1 MRLVLDTNTVI
12 NGLLWQ
18 SHSFH
23 LLNLAQK
30 PESGIEIHCSAY
42 ILNELNRVLR
52 SSKLERYLKNTSKT
66 PDILIPK
73 FVSMINHVEP
83 VDIIN
88 PPDKYLL
95 CEDPDDNLIL
105 GTALAA
111 RADILVTGDG
121 KLLKMSPWEGIEI
134 LNAKDTLTQLAQGR
148 NATHDTIHET
158 HPPYNAGVLG
168 IREPR
173 AGYGLAQAA

>member
-1 MRLVLDTNTVI
+1 MRLVLDTNTII

-18 SHSFH
+18 SHSFR
-23 LLNLAQK
+23 LLNLVQNSRS
-30 PESGIEIHCSAY
+30 EIEIHCSAY

-52 SSKLERYLKNTSKT
+52 SNKFDRYLNDTGKT
-66 PDILIPK
+66 PDILIAY
-73 FVSMINHVEP
+73 FANMINYIEP

-88 PPDKYLL
+88 PPDKYQL
-95 CEDPDDNLIL
+95 CEDPDDNLVL

-134 LNAKDTLTQLAQGR
+134 FSAKETLTRLAQRR

-158 HPPYNAGVLG
+158 HPPYNAGVLC